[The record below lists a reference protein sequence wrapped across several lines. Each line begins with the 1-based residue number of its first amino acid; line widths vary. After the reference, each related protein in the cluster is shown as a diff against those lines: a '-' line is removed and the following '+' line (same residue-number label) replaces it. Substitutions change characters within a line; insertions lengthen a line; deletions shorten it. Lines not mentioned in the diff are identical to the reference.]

1 MLVAMP
7 PRTTW
12 VSAAAA
18 QLQIQVRAVEGAP
31 LLLGDADVAGLPV
44 ELGYQLRPVGG
55 RVAGV
60 PRGLRTARGTAR
72 DVHQDDRQPARTE
85 RGGQPLAALDD
96 LGRGHRGAGQ
106 PGDAFLKVDQY
117 QGGRGVEGG
126 GGHEVLLVR

>member
-7 PRTTW
+7 AEHDLGH
-12 VSAAAA
+12 AAAA

-44 ELGYQLRPVGG
+44 EFGYQLRPVGG
-55 RVAGV
+55 RVAGA

-85 RGGQPLAALDD
+85 RGGQPRAALDD
-96 LGRGHRGAGQ
+96 LGRGQRA
-106 PGDAFLKVDQY
+106 
-117 QGGRGVEGG
+117 QGSPAMPF
-126 GGHEVLLVR
+126 